1 MDYDARRYVN
11 CLAELLCI
19 VSKFQLPINQLSS
32 LQGYEETADETKA
45 LMDRAWRSGE
55 KAFFDALD
63 GLTTS
68 LKSSQE
74 DSRFAAAAAAAIWMD
89 NHIAY
94 QQHPGERYV
103 SLYDLV
109 PLSGKK
115 PVFVDQLNTNDR
127 ETGIQLHPK
136 FEVCKIF
143 NQQTSKYEPF
153 ANRDVFDGL
162 NGQLNAVGY
171 VPYNE
176 KTAVHHVVLPN
187 DCRKRNP
194 DGILRVAFCP
204 MTDNPKILSL
214 DKRTVERQG
223 IPMQGRG
230 VEAVTDPEQIL
241 ARFREAYLLACRRR
255 VDILVFPEMLGLEAL
270 EEAQANTNLAVMDLL
285 PEVEAL
291 SEELGEEL
299 RPPMLVF
306 LPTWWRDGINSTTVV
321 YEDGKILGSQKK
333 YIPYVNTKENW
344 VEALREEDARHIL
357 MIHLPGVHRIAAVIC
372 AEFQP
377 LRDHLAK
384 VLCGGLGATLI
395 LVQSYTKGEQDFLN
409 SLSTLKDYGTT
420 VVWGNCCGA
429 AKAPRVIGG
438 CSIAG
443 LDRIHRFSDCCT
455 GGDACEKCGTCLY
468 LVKLPLGLS
477 RAKPREPSW
486 DDPVDHQLL
495 A

>member
-1 MDYDARRYVN
+1 M
-11 CLAELLCI
+11 
-19 VSKFQLPINQLSS
+19 
-32 LQGYEETADETKA
+32 
-45 LMDRAWRSGE
+45 
-55 KAFFDALD
+55 
-63 GLTTS
+63 
-68 LKSSQE
+68 
-74 DSRFAAAAAAAIWMD
+74 
-89 NHIAY
+89 
-94 QQHPGERYV
+94 
-103 SLYDLV
+103 V

-115 PVFVDQLNTNDR
+115 PVFVDQLNSNDR

-136 FEVCKIF
+136 FEVCRMF
-143 NQQTSKYEPF
+143 NQQTGAYEPF

-171 VPYNE
+171 VRYNE
-176 KTAVHHVVLPN
+176 KTVIHHVVLPN
-187 DCRKRNP
+187 DCRERNP

-204 MTDNPKILSL
+204 MTDNPKILRL

-223 IPMQGRG
+223 ITMEGRG
-230 VEAVTDPEQIL
+230 VEAITDPEQIL
-241 ARFREAYLLACRRR
+241 AVFREAYLAACRMR

-270 EEAQANTNLAVMDLL
+270 EEAQAGTNLAVMDLL
-285 PEVEAL
+285 PAVEEL

-321 YEDGKILGSQKK
+321 YENGKILGRQKK

-344 VEALREEDARHIL
+344 MEALREEDVRHTL
-357 MIHLPGVHRIAAVIC
+357 MIHLPGVHRIATVIC
-372 AEFQP
+372 AEFQS

-384 VLCGGLGATLI
+384 ELCGGLGATLI

-429 AKAPRVIGG
+429 AQAPRVTGG

-443 LDRIHRFSDCCT
+443 LDRIHRFGDHCVC
-455 GGDACEKCGTCLY
+455 GDACQQCRACLY
-468 LVKLPLGLS
+468 VVKLPLELS
-477 RAKPREPSW
+477 RTKPNEPVW
-486 DDPVDHQLL
+486 DDPVEHQLL